1 MIKMSYFFRLGFD
14 CPVSYNPAD
23 FYLKILSN
31 TTQQEES
38 EYRSFFQQPIEI
50 LRKSSNYKPPNVTFT
65 EQFNANNYK
74 M

>member
-1 MIKMSYFFRLGFD
+1 MDFFSLILRLGFE

-31 TTQQEES
+31 TSHEEES
-38 EYRSFFQQPIEI
+38 EYRSFFKQPIEI
-50 LRKSSNYKPPNVTFT
+50 LRKSSNYKPPTVTFT
-65 EQFNANNYK
+65 EKFDVKNYK